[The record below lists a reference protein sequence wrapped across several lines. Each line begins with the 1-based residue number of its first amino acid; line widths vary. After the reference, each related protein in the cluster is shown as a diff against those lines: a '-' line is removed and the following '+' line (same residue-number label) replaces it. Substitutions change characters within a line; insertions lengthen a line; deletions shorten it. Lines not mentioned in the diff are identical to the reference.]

1 MFSKQ
6 SLHNFSLK
14 GGVDRND
21 LWPPSVGN
29 SWRTTDDIQDNWAS
43 MMENICNDKL
53 DESDLAA
60 TSAMMFIDYSTS
72 PECIYPI

>member
-1 MFSKQ
+1 MMFMFALYSSSILSSHKSTAMAEKLQ
-6 SLHNFSLK
+6 
-14 GGVDRND
+14 ND
-21 LWPPSVGN
+21 G
-29 SWRTTDDIQDNWAS
+29 IC
-43 MMENICNDKL
+43 CNDKL

>member
-1 MFSKQ
+1 
-6 SLHNFSLK
+6 
-14 GGVDRND
+14 
-21 LWPPSVGN
+21 
-29 SWRTTDDIQDNWAS
+29 
-43 MMENICNDKL
+43 MENICNDKL